1 MANAGAALAPPPP
14 PAWRSTAAALVR
26 SPRAMIATA
35 ATVLVFPILAMVWLL
50 LVSMGARRIGRAA
63 WGEGSAVVT
72 AADGVS
78 IAASAGLVVLGLA
91 CLSAAVCSICV
102 AACSREADKVTTTNE
117 KTCTPL
123 LHPIPL
129 EHAANF
135 DWCSLGNLV
144 VSLYLQN
151 FSSRSIPSFSLV
163 GVNCLHFVVHQG
175 PSLNDLTTPEDQPVL
190 CVLMI
195 GMFAILALLLLTLVG
210 FLLITFSHV
219 EGSHTERSGYAIIDV
234 AVFSLL
240 VLNCF
245 IVLPVLALFVWRRM
259 SVIVWQLI

>member
-102 AACSREADKVTTTNE
+102 AACSREADK
-117 KTCTPL
+117 
-123 LHPIPL
+123 
-129 EHAANF
+129 
-135 DWCSLGNLV
+135 
-144 VSLYLQN
+144 
-151 FSSRSIPSFSLV
+151 
-163 GVNCLHFVVHQG
+163 G